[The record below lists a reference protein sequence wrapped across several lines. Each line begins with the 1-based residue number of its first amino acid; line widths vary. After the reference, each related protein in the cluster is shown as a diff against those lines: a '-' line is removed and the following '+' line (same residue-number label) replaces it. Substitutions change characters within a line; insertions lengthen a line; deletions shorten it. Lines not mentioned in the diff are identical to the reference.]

1 VCFLEL
7 VEMSGDLMARK
18 AAEQV
23 QNDNMLIETVAV
35 EVARALNL
43 EGNNRTLGRKFV
55 RLALVSESIDA
66 FKEKTIE
73 YGQVR
78 KEILV
83 ELYHRVKQKYSNL
96 LVHFREES
104 EGEIDDESLFGFSGK
119 TETLVSYQPSSTKG
133 GLLNRDASHQYQKPE
148 GTRLGLE
155 RHEKSK
161 HFKSKVSVS
170 WEGEEDSISGTG
182 EVKPSRQNGPQKR
195 SHGVSDG
202 SGETREDRTAG
213 PKRSRDDREKIERNF
228 RGPPTR
234 SGIGLDADEWEEPA
248 QLSSSSERRAPTEE
262 SELTGRAF
270 SAPSGGARSTSSRR
284 YSALYNDEEEESER
298 HLKNNLAPLDVDGDV
313 DFERDFY
320 LSEEGQILDTDTGAG
335 DKFLG
340 NTEKFLAREAQMA
353 KSRARGDQKIAGV
366 SARKSQ
372 LNADQEAWED
382 NRLLQ
387 SGVASEREVRTEFDN
402 EEDSRVALI
411 VHHLKPPF
419 LDGRVSFSLQQ
430 TMVST
435 VRDPSSDMATN
446 SRNGS
451 KLLREVRERKEQS
464 KMRKRFWELGGSRMG
479 DAMGLAKPEES
490 NEGNENMDEEGNVD
504 YREGSSYAKH
514 LKTQKSETA
523 PSEFSR
529 TKSMTEQRQ
538 FLPVYS
544 VREELLNIVR
554 ENQITVIVGETGSG
568 KTTQLTQYLH
578 EDGWSRRGLIG
589 CTQPRRVAAMSV
601 AKRVAEEMGVE
612 LGEEVGYAIRFEDM
626 TNDSTVIKYMT
637 DGVLLRESLREA
649 DLDRYSAIVMVP
661 PTSSPPA
668 LTFARRTKHTS
679 DLSTQTCSLVS

>member
-1 VCFLEL
+1 
-7 VEMSGDLMARK
+7 MSGDLMARR

-23 QNDNMLIETVAV
+23 QNDSLLIETVAV

-66 FKEKTIE
+66 FKERTIE

-96 LVHFREES
+96 LLHYREEA
-104 EGEIDDESLFGFSGK
+104 EGEIEDESLFGFSGK
-119 TETLVSYQPSSTKG
+119 TETLVSSQSSSVKG
-133 GLLNRDASHQYQKPE
+133 GLQNRDAAHQYQRPE
-148 GTRLGLE
+148 GARLGLE

-161 HFKSKVSVS
+161 QSKSKVTVS
-170 WEGEEDSISGTG
+170 WEGEEEPLSTVSNDKSSN
-182 EVKPSRQNGPQKR
+182 RNAPQKR
-195 SHGVSDG
+195 SYGTGDG
-202 SGETREDRTAG
+202 SKETRDEGPSSIA
-213 PKRSRDDREKIERNF
+213 PKRPRDDREKAQRNY
-228 RGPPTR
+228 RGPPAR

-248 QLSSSSERRAPTEE
+248 QLSSSLERRGPATEDEPTGP
-262 SELTGRAF
+262 TF
-270 SAPSGGARSTSSRR
+270 VAPSGGSRAANPRR

-298 HLKNNLAPLDVDGDV
+298 HLKNNLARLDVDGEV

-320 LSEEGQILDTDTGAG
+320 LSEEGQILDTDAGAN

-479 DAMGLAKPEES
+479 DAMGLAKPAD
-490 NEGNENMDEEGNVD
+490 EGNENTDEDGNVD

-514 LKTQKSETA
+514 MKTQKGDSA
-523 PSEFSR
+523 ASEFSR
-529 TKSMTEQRQ
+529 TKSMSEQRQ

-578 EDGWSRRGLIG
+578 EDGWSQRGLIG

-612 LGEEVGYAIRFEDM
+612 LGDEVGYAIRFEDM
-626 TNDSTVIKYMT
+626 TNDKTVIKYMT

-661 PTSSPPA
+661 PLPSP
-668 LTFARRTKHTS
+668 LH
-679 DLSTQTCSLVS
+679 LVSLTLC